1 MSELLSN
8 ESITVTGGPSNLFV
22 DIDFGP
28 TGQRGSKIFIRSG
41 NPNSLSW
48 SSPTWNEVPLV
59 YDICINNATGDDYQS
74 FYQYQDV
81 LGTKTWVKIFNL
93 QPDQYSKNVSIS
105 FSEGQSNILL
115 PLLDMVTEIQAS
127 ILDPDNINVQV
138 SIVNATGPTTVS
150 VSDIDIIEDA
160 GVYVLSIDL
169 EAAVFS
175 SNSWEM
181 LDGQKTV
188 HLFISVV

>member
-1 MSELLSN
+1 MAELLST
-8 ESITVTGGPSNLFV
+8 ESITVTGGPSNISV

-28 TGQRGSKIFIRSG
+28 SGQRGSNIFIRSG

-48 SSPTWNEVPLV
+48 SSPSWNITPLV
-59 YDICINNATGDDYQS
+59 YDICINNASGDDYQS

-93 QPDQYSKNVSIS
+93 HPNQYSTNLPTL
-105 FSEGQSNILL
+105 FTTGQANILI
-115 PLLDMVTEIQAS
+115 PVASMVTEIQAS
-127 ILDPDNINVQV
+127 VLEVENINIQASV
-138 SIVNATGPTTVS
+138 VNSAGPTVVS
-150 VSDIDIIEDA
+150 VTDVSIIEDS

-169 EAAVFS
+169 SALNFVSE
-175 SNSWEM
+175 SWEA